1 MSLSTLAASATPLT
15 SSPNLVRLCTRADLV
30 AHSGVVAWHAGHQI
44 AIFYLPGRPDAA
56 DGRSRQPEDAVD
68 RSTQPEDATGDRL
81 YAVDNRDPFSGA
93 NVIGRGIIGELQGER
108 VVASPLYKQHF
119 RLRDG
124 VCLEAPERRLQTW
137 PVALHGDEVVLLEA
151 DARA

>member
-68 RSTQPEDATGDRL
+68 RSTQPED
-81 YAVDNRDPFSGA
+81 
-93 NVIGRGIIGELQGER
+93 